1 MTGGPRRGLGRC
13 SMRRARGQG
22 GIRSW
27 GGGRQ
32 GETNAREMAAGC
44 AAGAGGEARGGRI
57 ECGVLSLGRN
67 VVGWFSED
75 GCCRGINHAGML
87 LHPHPLFLPHRT
99 TAVAV
104 DSEEFDRHFIR
115 FSADFGN
122 TQWKHEWA
130 SVSLLWVRS
139 TDMTN

>member
-1 MTGGPRRGLGRC
+1 MGPVGVWAGAPC
-13 SMRRARGQG
+13 
-22 GIRSW
+22 
-27 GGGRQ
+27 GGR
-32 GETNAREMAAGC
+32 GAREGSGHGEADDKERQMPGKWLP
-44 AAGAGGEARGGRI
+44 GARRVRGGEARGGRI